1 MTFDALKQQV
11 RYALDQGDEEAREQY
26 TEHAVDNFDADHLRE
41 LAAAVIA
48 GDAAGQALALEK
60 IAGRIKLQQDEFVE
74 FEAARRMRL
83 IDAQADYMS
92 DLNALY
98 RGAA

>member
-11 RYALDQGDEEAREQY
+11 RYALDQGDEDAREQY
-26 TEHAVDNFDADHLRE
+26 TEHAVDNFDADHLHE
-41 LAAAVIA
+41 LAAAIIA
-48 GDAAGQALALEK
+48 GDTAAEALAREK
-60 IAGRIKLQQDEFVE
+60 IADRIQRQQDEFIE

-83 IDAQADYMS
+83 IEAQADYMS

>member
-11 RYALDQGDEEAREQY
+11 RYALDQGDEDAREQY
-26 TEHAVDNFDADHLRE
+26 TEHAVDNFDADHRRD
-41 LAAAVIA
+41 LAAAIIA
-48 GDAAGQALALEK
+48 GDTSAEALALEK
-60 IAGRIKLQQDEFVE
+60 IAGRIKQQEDEFVE

-83 IDAQADYMS
+83 IEAHDDYMA